1 MFSHAKR
8 IFFGSSQQKKPPF
21 FVVEVLKDEATGP
34 RFLSLFRAERGTGR
48 VGGSK
53 LSKSYGSYGK
63 WVENAMGN
71 GRAEKLWKTSLKN

>member
-8 IFFGSSQQKKPPF
+8 ILFGSSQRKKPPF

-48 VGGSK
+48 VGGVKVIQK
-53 LSKSYGSYGK
+53 LWQLWEMGGKCYGK
-63 WVENAMGN
+63 WPCRKAMENI
-71 GRAEKLWKTSLKN
+71 TH